1 MRFIP
6 ETSEGEN
13 EMTATTM
20 KMVFWGVFAAGFL
33 ACTVFGIGPVL
44 KRVGGEWTSPWML
57 AGVAL
62 GVAIVALA
70 VAFVTGF
77 RPGVLGTDTQMVVAL
92 VVLIGAK
99 VGVAAAQVAVSAV
112 GRG

>member
-1 MRFIP
+1 MP
-6 ETSEGEN
+6 AKSGGEN
-13 EMTATTM
+13 EMEATTM

-44 KRVGGEWTSPWML
+44 KRVGGDWMSPWML

-70 VAFVTGF
+70 VAFVTGY
-77 RPGVLGTDTQMVVAL
+77 RPGLLGTDTQMVVAL
-92 VVLIGAK
+92 AVLIAAK
-99 VGVAAAQVAVSAV
+99 VGVAAAQVAVAAV